1 MCGWPAASRAPQ
13 AHVKHLLWLSFARNA
28 TKFTMQLPACD
39 SSRCRLLVSVVIKYA
54 APRLLTVFNGEL
66 TVARAPSFLS
76 KLVDY
81 FFNSAALCLTY
92 RKSCYCPL
100 SSQLSARCSIPQQSY
115 FVGRTLFQANC
126 ILIASQIFRLT
137 LQLQPPT
144 HRTQLDRLSCS
155 MCFQAKLR
163 VADVTLQGCLKVV
176 GCLLVLF
183 LCMEVL
189 VQRAEIGQDVHIY
202 NVLYKVS
209 PTHSV
214 PPRAQSVL
222 LLHTQAYEVCL

>member
-1 MCGWPAASRAPQ
+1 MQIVSVSSYQIRCPTFTDRVQWQVNCGED
-13 AHVKHLLWLSFARNA
+13 
-28 TKFTMQLPACD
+28 TII
-39 SSRCRLLVSVVIKYA
+39 LVSASGSIFY
-54 APRLLTVFNGEL
+54 
-66 TVARAPSFLS
+66 
-76 KLVDY
+76 
-81 FFNSAALCLTY
+81 SAGLCLTY
-92 RKSCYCPL
+92 RKSCPCEASCQCVAPFRSAHA
-100 SSQLSARCSIPQQSY
+100 SS
-115 FVGRTLFQANC
+115 GRTFFQANC
-126 ILIASQIFRLT
+126 TLIASQIFRLT
-137 LQLQPPT
+137 LQLQPTT
-144 HRTQLDRLSCS
+144 HRTPLDRLACS
-155 MCFQAKLR
+155 MCFQVKLR

-176 GCLLVLF
+176 GCLLVIF